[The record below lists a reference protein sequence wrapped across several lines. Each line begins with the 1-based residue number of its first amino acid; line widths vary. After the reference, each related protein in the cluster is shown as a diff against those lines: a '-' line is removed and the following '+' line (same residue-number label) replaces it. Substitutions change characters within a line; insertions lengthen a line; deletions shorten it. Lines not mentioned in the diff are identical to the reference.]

1 MGLPLSQ
8 GGAPLAALLPSQGA
22 AHIISQVTS
31 TDGGLT
37 KRMGGG

>member
-8 GGAPLAALLPSQGA
+8 GGAPLAALLSSQGA

-37 KRMGGG
+37 SRMGGG